1 MIRSLCLLLFLCACD
16 GFSALESSAQDADVP
31 HLSPDQ
37 QRRTEALVSFF
48 EHSTLEKQYSYWY
61 ALGDGRGYTL
71 GWIGF
76 TTSSGSAAEVI
87 RRYKEVR
94 ELAPIV
100 RYLPE
105 LDRLKQ
111 GFQGDVSGLDGLP
124 EAWAQAAADPLFQ
137 QAQDEVARDWYYA
150 PAQRYAAQLGTT
162 TPLALAL
169 LYDTAIQHGD
179 GHDAD
184 GLSAIL
190 GRAGEIPAR
199 GAEETDWLHRFVDA
213 RRRTLMNPSNVATRA
228 AWRESVWRVEV
239 WQQILDAE
247 RYQLGS
253 GIRIAGSWF
262 DFRLP

>member
-1 MIRSLCLLLFLCACD
+1 MVAADLP
-16 GFSALESSAQDADVP
+16 AQPDLP
-31 HLSPDQ
+31 HLTPEQ
-37 QRRTEALVSFF
+37 QRRVEALVSFF
-48 EHSTLEKQYSYWY
+48 EHSTLDKQYAYCY

-76 TTSSGSAAEVI
+76 TTSSGSAAEVV
-87 RRYKEVR
+87 RRYRQTR

-111 GFQGDVSGLDGLP
+111 GFQGDVSGLDGFP
-124 EAWAQAAADPLFQ
+124 EAWKQAAADPQFQ
-137 QAQDEVARDWYYA
+137 AAQDQVARDWYYA
-150 PAQRYAAQLGTT
+150 PAQRYGAQLGTQ

-190 GRAGEIPAR
+190 GRTGVPPIR
-199 GAEETDWLHRFVDA
+199 GTDETVWLHRFVAA
-213 RRRTLMNPSNVATRA
+213 RRATLLEPSNAATRA

-247 RYQLGS
+247 RYQLGPD
-253 GIRIAGSWF
+253 IRVTGSWF